1 MLRNEKGARRSVQID
16 PTTAVPTFSVWKVP
30 GNEASQAR
38 FHAARSSCRH
48 RHHGDRSSRAYRG
61 LSQSAKNASRL
72 TDYDRAAMLARTR
85 MNDLL
90 LDANL
95 PFDGSVEGK
104 FDPDQSGGMPSGWRA
119 ILKPF
124 DVPPKAG
131 PGTDILQRVALEVW
145 WMPVE
150 GTRRS
155 IQLEGYRQAHDSA
168 AGRTMKIAPNPA
180 LP

>member
-1 MLRNEKGARRSVQID
+1 MTPLRPEKRQRGFTLLEVLVATVIMGI
-16 PTTAVPTFSVWKVP
+16 AVA
-30 GNEASQAR
+30 GLIA
-38 FHAARSSCRH
+38 
-48 RHHGDRSSRAYRG
+48 G

-90 LDANL
+90 LDVNL

-119 ILKPF
+119 LLKPF

-131 PGTDILQRVALEVW
+131 PGTVILQRVALEVW

-155 IQLEGYRQAHDSA
+155 IQLEGYRQATIPL
-168 AGRTMKIAPNPA
+168 AGP
-180 LP
+180 